1 LPPEQVRRP
10 YIVGATKVPYEQ
22 RDVAHAVITPADDRG
37 FFNVI
42 GADDHDDAGHTLPV
56 GSNVTYRVEL
66 TDSEAETFRQASNCR
81 FVELDGESAAG
92 ATTFPSAASLRFM
105 DADFSGGD
113 AFHGRDVLVGLLDG
127 GTTSAVRSYLGV
139 TMVDRKVFGPDDP
152 GPDEITSQHGCMV
165 APCLVPQGGKF
176 LDAVVAGNSGSAP
189 NTALAAGARWCAD
202 LGAKIINH
210 SYSATAASSIWNDVA
225 QYLLDRGVQWFCS
238 MGNDAKNVAYY
249 PAALSTTF
257 PNIHSSISFDE
268 TTGKRSTFSNYTATA
283 SGCAP
288 GTNVLGLSPAAATIT
303 ISGTSFSSPHMA
315 RLCAMGATGA
325 VFTPTQVGAAL
336 KSHTRNTGQPVAEQ
350 GGGAYD
356 LKAALVS
363 LNALATVNAGADI
376 QLTPGAVFTRTA
388 TEADFATG
396 SIASRA
402 WTVVAVPA
410 GAPAVASLVGT
421 TIGTAAALS
430 WTTPAT
436 PGGYRL
442 RYAAKN
448 TGGATLAFDE
458 VAVAVATNPAVPGTN
473 PIVIDPDPIPSAEAF
488 GVPTLV
494 VEARTLPEVPTL
506 PGFTRSRAGDVP
518 PRQPGPAVPAEA
530 DRLDDL
536 PGAGDIPRCGHL
548 AGLGPRPD
556 APPPFDVEFF
566 LLDDA
571 GGYRCSLPDVKAFT
585 ITDVANAALSVSFDY
600 PVDGLNFAALREHV
614 DAGVDATVAVR
625 FAGTAEWELQA
636 ILSECDG
643 DDVADA
649 AVWQF
654 RGGGSL
660 LDEAVVYPD
669 PGTADGKVTFTN
681 ASPGAIVTE
690 LVGRA
695 QARGGLDID
704 TSTFSDGY
712 DSHGQPWP
720 ADLISSPS
728 FAPGDSSTYL
738 RVLQLLTDAGLSSS
752 RCAAAACGSTSRAA
766 AGSTAPSAPPW
777 CSRPAGTCSRR
788 PDGTT
793 SARPSPAC

>member
-1 LPPEQVRRP
+1 
-10 YIVGATKVPYEQ
+10 
-22 RDVAHAVITPADDRG
+22 
-37 FFNVI
+37 
-42 GADDHDDAGHTLPV
+42 
-56 GSNVTYRVEL
+56 
-66 TDSEAETFRQASNCR
+66 
-81 FVELDGESAAG
+81 
-92 ATTFPSAASLRFM
+92 
-105 DADFSGGD
+105 
-113 AFHGRDVLVGLLDG
+113 
-127 GTTSAVRSYLGV
+127 
-139 TMVDRKVFGPDDP
+139 
-152 GPDEITSQHGCMV
+152 
-165 APCLVPQGGKF
+165 
-176 LDAVVAGNSGSAP
+176 
-189 NTALAAGARWCAD
+189 
-202 LGAKIINH
+202 
-210 SYSATAASSIWNDVA
+210 
-225 QYLLDRGVQWFCS
+225 

-336 KSHTRNTGQPVAEQ
+336 KSHTRNTGQPAAEQ

-506 PGFTRSRAGDVP
+506 PGFTTFPGP
-518 PRQPGPAVPAEA
+518 TTFPRGSLDPRFLRKRTGWTTYPGPATF
-530 DRLDDL
+530 
-536 PGAGDIPRCGHL
+536 PGAGTWPGWGTTRTRRRRSTSSGSCSTTRAATAARCRRQGFHDHRCGE
-548 AGLGPRPD
+548 R
-556 APPPFDVEFF
+556 
-566 LLDDA
+566 
-571 GGYRCSLPDVKAFT
+571 R
-585 ITDVANAALSVSFDY
+585 LSVSFDY

-614 DAGVDATVAVR
+614 DAGRGRHDGGPVR
-625 FAGTAEWELQA
+625 
-636 ILSECDG
+636 
-643 DDVADA
+643 
-649 AVWQF
+649 
-654 RGGGSL
+654 RHRR
-660 LDEAVVYPD
+660 
-669 PGTADGKVTFTN
+669 
-681 ASPGAIVTE
+681 
-690 LVGRA
+690 VG
-695 QARGGLDID
+695 
-704 TSTFSDGY
+704 
-712 DSHGQPWP
+712 
-720 ADLISSPS
+720 
-728 FAPGDSSTYL
+728 
-738 RVLQLLTDAGLSSS
+738 
-752 RCAAAACGSTSRAA
+752 A
-766 AGSTAPSAPPW
+766 AGDPV
-777 CSRPAGTCSRR
+777 RV
-788 PDGTT
+788 
-793 SARPSPAC
+793 